1 MDGNK
6 VVTVREDEVRFSLS
20 CKFHIFRNQQEADN
34 HRDKTRKLSATQIFE
49 TLTKDLEKRGIIETG
64 SKMDLFDLAPIFVK
78 VYILPLSP
86 SSETIESVWREYER
100 TG

>member
-1 MDGNK
+1 M
-6 VVTVREDEVRFSLS
+6 VTVREDEARFSLS

-34 HRDKTRKLSATQIFE
+34 HRDKKRKLSATQIIE

-64 SKMDLFDLAPIFVK
+64 SKMNLFDLAPIFVK

-86 SSETIESVWREYER
+86 SSKTIESVWREYES